1 MVPTAQRRHRTTR
14 AVVAASSL
22 LIAMMLAACS
32 MSPFATSDDSPD
44 RVPHSGA
51 SPPGDSPHLATGP
64 LRGRTTGEL
73 TVRDAASRIVVRLVS
88 LPDQLYR
95 VSTPAGSGLA
105 PRVTARDGR
114 VRVTLVATGADGP
127 DVVEVLLNRAVR
139 WDLRLPAGAGEKH
152 LDLVAGRLRR
162 ITLGSAAGL
171 VSLRLPRPRGSVPLV
186 VAGPVGELSVAAP
199 AGTAIRLRLRAGA
212 GTVSVPW
219 SRRTTAGP
227 RTTLVSGP
235 AARPRYAIDVR
246 PEAGAVTVALPRTLS
261 AGRCVP
267 SCSGG
272 TRGPGR

>member
-1 MVPTAQRRHRTTR
+1 M
-14 AVVAASSL
+14 
-22 LIAMMLAACS
+22 
-32 MSPFATSDDSPD
+32 
-44 RVPHSGA
+44 
-51 SPPGDSPHLATGP
+51 HLATGP

-73 TVRDAASRIVVRLVS
+73 TVSDAASRVVVRLVS

-95 VSTPAGSGLA
+95 VSTPAGSGLV
-105 PRVTARDGR
+105 PRVTVRGGKVR
-114 VRVTLVATGADGP
+114 VRLGTTGADGP
-127 DVVEVLLNRAVR
+127 DVVEVLLNRSVR

-152 LDLVAGRLRR
+152 LDLAAGRLRR
-162 ITLGSAAGL
+162 VTLGSAAGL
-171 VSLRLPRPRGSVPLV
+171 VSVRLPRPRGSVPLV

-212 GTVSVPW
+212 GALSVPW

-227 RTTLVSGP
+227 RTVLTSTRATRLRGN
-235 AARPRYAIDVR
+235 AAGAGENRYAIDVR